1 MGRKQKI
8 KEKKQERLAE
18 KKKEKA
24 LKQAESDQK
33 SASDNEKI
41 NGEEALPEKVSEHPE
56 EKPDA
61 VPVSVGKSI
70 SRSKIIKA
78 SVLIFTVFVMAIA
91 LMLGWIRTLNNK
103 IAESDRM
110 IASLNAQIITQKNT
124 ESELENSVEELN
136 EQITFLSE
144 ALASK
149 TETVETYEEEER
161 RRYLPTSY
169 PLKGS
174 AAIQEVSAT
183 ENEGE
188 ETAPCAMFVAAEGT
202 KVVATAYGVVA
213 SVETDEEGEV
223 CITVDHGNGYVTIYR
238 GFGNVVVEG
247 GDAVATGT
255 LLMTIAQNNTE
266 FVYQIYFNDAFV
278 DPAECMEISG

>member
-24 LKQAESDQK
+24 LKQTEPAQI
-33 SASDNEKI
+33 SASGDENI
-41 NGEEALPEKVSEHPE
+41 NEEAKEPEMASEHSKTKTETAPASSE
-56 EKPDA
+56 
-61 VPVSVGKSI
+61 KSI
-70 SRSKIIKA
+70 SRSIVIKA
-78 SVLIFTVFVMAIA
+78 AILFFTGFVMVIA
-91 LMLGWIRTLNNK
+91 VLLGWLRMLNNK

-124 ESELENSVEELN
+124 ESELENNVDLLN

-149 TETVETYEEEER
+149 TETVEGYEEEER

-188 ETAPCAMFVAAEGT
+188 EPTPCAMFVASEGT
-202 KVVATAYGVVA
+202 KVVATAYGVVS
-213 SVETDEEGEV
+213 SVETDEEGTT
-223 CITVDHGNGYVTIYR
+223 CITVDHGNGYITIYR

-266 FVYQIYFNDAFV
+266 FVYQIYLNDAFV